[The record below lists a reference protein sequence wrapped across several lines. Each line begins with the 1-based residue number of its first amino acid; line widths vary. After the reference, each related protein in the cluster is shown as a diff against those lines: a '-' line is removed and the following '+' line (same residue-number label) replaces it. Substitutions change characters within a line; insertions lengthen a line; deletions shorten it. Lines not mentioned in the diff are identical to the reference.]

1 MRAYARVDEERVHGQ
16 AQVRRWMRAG
26 LLSPSQGA
34 ELEADL
40 RVDLRR
46 TNRALRVGLALFTA
60 MIVAASVLW
69 VVTFFDIGGRW
80 AIAAIDAL
88 AALACVAIAE
98 RAVSVLRFYR
108 HGVEE
113 ALFAAAVVLLSISAI
128 EIPALDQD
136 GRAVCALAIG
146 AAGGFLT
153 YRRLGLVAAAIAGM
167 ACAAGIPFQLHL
179 APNAQ
184 SALATATL
192 VIVFR
197 VMRAKR
203 LGAVDD
209 VQGEE
214 YAALQAA
221 SWFGVYLAVNIQ
233 AMRALDLFG
242 PGAAPVRDWFFWG
255 TFAGI
260 WILPV
265 VGLRLGIRAKDRPLI
280 DVSLMMAVVTC
291 ASVKPY
297 LGWTREPW
305 DPVVLGTLLIGGAV
319 VLRRWLASGPNGER
333 FGFTPVRRLESNRD
347 LATLIGVASAG
358 FQPHGA
364 APPAAPP
371 SDFAGGRS
379 GGGGGGA
386 GF

>member
-1 MRAYARVDEERVHGQ
+1 
-16 AQVRRWMRAG
+16 MRAG
-26 LLSPSQGA
+26 LLTPSQGA
-34 ELEADL
+34 ELDADL

-46 TNRALRVGLALFTA
+46 TNRALRAGLALFAA

-69 VVTFFDIGGRW
+69 VVTFFDISGRW
-80 AIAAIDAL
+80 TIAATDAL

-98 RAVSVLRFYR
+98 LVVGVLRFYR

-113 ALFAAAVVLLSISAI
+113 ALFAAAVVLLSIGAI
-128 EIPALDQD
+128 EMPVLDQD

-146 AAGGFLT
+146 AVAGFLVF
-153 YRRLGLVAAAIAGM
+153 RRLGLVVAAIAGM
-167 ACAAGIPFQLHL
+167 ACAACIPFQLRL
-179 APNAQ
+179 APNTQ
-184 SALATATL
+184 SVLATATL
-192 VIVFR
+192 LVVFV

-203 LGAVDD
+203 LGATDD
-209 VQGEE
+209 VPGEE

-221 SWFGVYLAVNIQ
+221 AWLGVYLATNIQ

-242 PGAAPVRDWFFWG
+242 TGAAPVRDWFFWSS
-255 TFAGI
+255 FAGI

-305 DPVVLGTLLIGGAV
+305 DPIVLGTLLIGGV
-319 VLRRWLASGPNGER
+319 VVVRRWLASGPNGER
-333 FGFTPVRRLESNRD
+333 AGFTPLRRLESNRD
-347 LATLIGVASAG
+347 LETLIGVASAG